1 MSYGDGGFYFL
12 QPVGNGYGGVDGM
25 LGSRSSTYG
34 SMGASKDA
42 LKSVFTASQFDK
54 IISKFKSYTQ
64 ALYKKAGGYAVF
76 TAQRAD
82 ADKAWATADRALGQ
96 LRVMKGSLKRSQWR
110 YADLPSAVQSGIGDW
125 IYSDVLKASKN
136 GTLSDLLSL
145 FAPPPVQITPGRS
158 PPPAYEGRYVT
169 PGRITPGRLSPLSP
183 AAGAQVQTLT
193 IPAPTTTMGPQ
204 PVVSEEAAVVAQAQ
218 ADLSQQAA
226 QTVSTATEAAAGGT
240 GVEGFLS
247 TTTGKVVAG
256 TAVAGVAYLLWRNRR
271 SIFGS

>member
-12 QPVGNGYGGVDGM
+12 QPVGNGYGGVGAM
-25 LGSRSSTYG
+25 LGSRSSAYG

-42 LKSVFTASQFDK
+42 LTSVFTASQFDK
-54 IISKFKSYTQ
+54 IISKFKNYTQ

-110 YADLPSAVQSGIGDW
+110 YADLPSAVQSGIGGW
-125 IYSDVLKASKN
+125 ISSDVLKASKN
-136 GTLSDLLSL
+136 GTLSDLLGM
-145 FAPPPVQITPGRS
+145 FAPPPPLA
-158 PPPAYEGRYVT
+158 PAPAPADVARYVT
-169 PGRITPGRLSPLSP
+169 PIRPGRISPLSP

-204 PVVSEEAAVVAQAQ
+204 SVVSEEAAVVAQAQ

>member
-25 LGSRSSTYG
+25 LGSRSSAYG
-34 SMGASKDA
+34 SMGASKDP
-42 LKSVFTASQFDK
+42 LKSAFTASQFDK
-54 IISKFKSYTQ
+54 IISKFKNYTDG
-64 ALYKKAGGYAVF
+64 LYKKAWGYAAF
-76 TAQRAD
+76 SSQRAD

-96 LRVMKGSLKRSQWR
+96 LRVMKGSLKTAQWR

-125 IYSDVLKASKN
+125 IYSDVLKASKS
-136 GTLSDLLSL
+136 GTLTDLLSL
-145 FAPPPVQITPGRS
+145 FASNIPTPLQITPS
-158 PPPAYEGRYVT
+158 
-169 PGRITPGRLSPLSP
+169 PGRITPVPKVPKVRISPLSP

-204 PVVSEEAAVVAQAQ
+204 AVVSEEAAVVAQAQ

-226 QTVSTATEAAAGGT
+226 QTVSTATAAAAGGT

-247 TTTGKVVAG
+247 TTTGKVVTG